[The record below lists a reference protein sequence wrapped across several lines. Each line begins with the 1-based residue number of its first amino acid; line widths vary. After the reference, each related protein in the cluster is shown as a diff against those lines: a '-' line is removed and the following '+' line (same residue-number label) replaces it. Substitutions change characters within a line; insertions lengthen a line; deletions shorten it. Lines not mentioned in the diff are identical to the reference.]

1 MDIKEKIVKVTA
13 TEDELI
19 SALVT
24 ISGDINKK
32 NTFKNKYGMSFSAVR
47 ESILGGFIKPSVA
60 TFITNL
66 AKN

>member
-1 MDIKEKIVKVTA
+1 MDITEKITKVTA

-24 ISGDINKK
+24 ISEDINKR
-32 NTFKNKYGMSFSAVR
+32 NHFKNKYGMSFTSVR

-66 AKN
+66 AK